1 MKLSAKMW
9 VALLDGAKGLV
20 LVNEGTALEPHL
32 KVVRVREIGN
42 NPPTHEQ
49 GRDKPARVFDSS
61 SARRSATEAA
71 DLHQR
76 AEDRFVAEFMRE
88 LASDAAAGRF
98 EKAVLAAPPVAL
110 GTARQH
116 IVPGLQRCI
125 VKEIAGDYVK
135 MPVDQITSAI
145 AAALED

>member
-9 VALLDGAKGLV
+9 VVLLDGAKGLV
-20 LVNEGTALEPHL
+20 LANEGTALEPSL
-32 KVVRVREIGN
+32 KVVRVREIGD

-49 GRDKPARVFDSS
+49 GRDKPSRVFDSS
-61 SARRSATEAA
+61 GARRSATEGT

-76 AEDRFVAEFMRE
+76 AEDRFVAEFMGE
-88 LASDAAAGRF
+88 LAADATTGRF
-98 EKAVLAAPPVAL
+98 EKVVLAAPPVAL

-116 IVPGLQRCI
+116 IVPDLQRRI

-135 MPVDQITSAI
+135 MPVEQITKAI
-145 AAALED
+145 TAALED